1 MADASLSRSTV
12 RRTWGRLASWSLVAA
27 LVALGPCPV
36 AAQDGSDPPKYR
48 QTFAARVPF
57 ARPIQIPYIIDSAD
71 ANGDGYDDFAV
82 GGKIAPPRGG
92 DVLTAPKIHSFL
104 VQNLPESGDL
114 RIYDLGPGSLTHRTW
129 AGAFVP
135 SEKGTMFVLGRNG
148 EIGLPN
154 ELVGER
160 TTIYRIVPRTGGW
173 GVGVVLESDN
183 LNTTGSV
190 AACDLNRDG
199 TTEVY
204 VNNVA
209 SALSTGVPPYNV
221 ARMYQV
227 SGGGVRAVD
236 PRRFMAGMQTG
247 DVSIHNNVVF
257 ADIDEDGDCDLLAA
271 YEGIAAIRKGG
282 PMVGAMGHPFSKADL
297 AKFQSYVS
305 FNQGGRF
312 GGPQLLPSPPFGK
325 NTSSFGIGGTRLR
338 DGAVVVALNS
348 SFLPSHEEG
357 FSRFALQL
365 FQWDGLR
372 FIDVTASRLSGS
384 VRMKEANQSHIR
396 FADID
401 GDGDEDFYLTRY
413 DSGIVIFMQ
422 SGSRFVAK
430 PVRASGAS
438 GQRAVAFLRAAGKNC
453 MDLAVMD
460 ERGRL
465 FRFACS

>member
-1 MADASLSRSTV
+1 
-12 RRTWGRLASWSLVAA
+12 
-27 LVALGPCPV
+27 
-36 AAQDGSDPPKYR
+36 
-48 QTFAARVPF
+48 
-57 ARPIQIPYIIDSAD
+57 
-71 ANGDGYDDFAV
+71 
-82 GGKIAPPRGG
+82 
-92 DVLTAPKIHSFL
+92 
-104 VQNLPESGDL
+104 
-114 RIYDLGPGSLTHRTW
+114 
-129 AGAFVP
+129 
-135 SEKGTMFVLGRNG
+135 
-148 EIGLPN
+148 
-154 ELVGER
+154 
-160 TTIYRIVPRTGGW
+160 
-173 GVGVVLESDN
+173 
-183 LNTTGSV
+183 
-190 AACDLNRDG
+190 
-199 TTEVY
+199 
-204 VNNVA
+204 
-209 SALSTGVPPYNV
+209 
-221 ARMYQV
+221 MYQV

-282 PMVGAMGHPFSKADL
+282 PMVGAMGHLFSKADL

-305 FNQGGRF
+305 FNQGTLRRTAAASLAAIR
-312 GGPQLLPSPPFGK
+312 QEHVVLW
-325 NTSSFGIGGTRLR
+325 NRGTRLR